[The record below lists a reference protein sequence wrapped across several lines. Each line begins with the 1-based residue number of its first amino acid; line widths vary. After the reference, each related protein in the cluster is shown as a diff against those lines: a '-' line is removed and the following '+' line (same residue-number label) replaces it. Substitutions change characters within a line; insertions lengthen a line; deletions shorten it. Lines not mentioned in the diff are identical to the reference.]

1 MSKVNLIVSI
11 DGDQPETLDEVAERL
26 TEAGMEV
33 SERLHEI
40 GVITGS
46 ADAEKVKDL
55 SQVQGVTNIEP
66 SRKVSKA

>member
-1 MSKVNLIVSI
+1 MSKVHLIVSI
-11 DGDQPETLDEVAERL
+11 DGDQPEMLDEVAERL
-26 TEAGMEV
+26 TEAGMKV
-33 SERLHEI
+33 RERLHEI